1 LNLLMSFN
9 LGGTYTHPNVRDS
22 HIAAATR
29 WSAQYLEVTTGWP
42 WSDRNDADPFGVK
55 LDLHRFPWPAGCR
68 VCLIDGDAIIR
79 ADCPDPFCIVPATH
93 MGVVANDQDG
103 RADVAKSQRE
113 WWDLIGPGFGVP
125 EQVEGFPYFNGGLL
139 VFTPAL
145 HMDVWRLVE
154 LVYRAHNGPVLVGPM
169 AEQTGM
175 NVGCRAL
182 GVPMH
187 YLPATWNRMGEAA
200 WGCEGAMGAYVLHL
214 ANIGE
219 RRGDKNAVL
228 GSIDWRAVLRL
239 VREEVMA

>member
-22 HIAAATR
+22 HLAAATR

-42 WSDRNDADPFGVK
+42 WSDRSDADPFGVK
-55 LDLHRFPWPAGCR
+55 LDLHRFPWPQGCR

-93 MGVVANDQDG
+93 MGVVENNQDG
-103 RADVAKSQRE
+103 REDVEANEKY
-113 WWDLIGPGFGVP
+113 WWDMVAQAFAVTDAADSWR
-125 EQVEGFPYFNGGLL
+125 YFNGGFM
-139 VFTPAL
+139 VFTPEMHL
-145 HMDVWRLVE
+145 DVWRLVE
-154 LVYRAHNGPVLVGPM
+154 LTFRAHQGMIRPIGPM

-175 NVGCRAL
+175 NAVCRAL
-182 GVPMH
+182 NVPMH
-187 YLPATWNRMGEAA
+187 YLPAEWNRLGEPA

-214 ANIGE
+214 ANIGQ

-228 GSIDWRAVLRL
+228 AGIDWRAV
-239 VREEVMA
+239 VGEEVMA